1 MRKFDFIFIAFALIF
16 VACGGGGGGGDA
28 GPSAPNTY
36 LDEFNDQEIG
46 PGLSPT
52 NSTEAK
58 FDYSTDKTN
67 VSYQCRL
74 DAGGWST
81 CNGGSKTYPGLTDGE
96 HTFEVKAYY
105 YPEGSSD
112 AVYDNTPASF
122 TWIIDTAGPS
132 ISLDIVPNDPTN
144 ATSGQISFTH
154 DGVSASCVLDAT
166 VTDPC
171 TSPFSYGSPTP
182 LTEGS
187 YTFRVDS
194 LDSLGNSA
202 SESYTWNIDLTGP
215 SINTYTRTPDTEQVV
230 LDEIIEFEFGSD
242 AEDLDS
248 NDPAHHRMAI
258 LDDSGN
264 VTYVDPTWIPTSPG
278 AEANTWI
285 ATYDDLPVLE
295 QANSEYFIEIKVQ
308 DLLGNSTI
316 RGDEVE
322 ERDYFVI
329 IENIPLEI
337 TFKGNPPSDIE
348 EGDFSNEVTG
358 LKIYFET
365 NYPGEVSFECNL
377 NSSSWFDCNDE
388 DPADG
393 HYWLS
398 SGLTEG
404 SQSLTVKAHHLT
416 IGEIED
422 VEKTLSWTVDTVKPE
437 VSVDSG
443 PNDPTNETTVTF
455 TYSSNED
462 TLPAGEFECKLSG
475 GINIDWESCSGSTGK
490 TYSGLNQEGAYVFE
504 VRATDLAG
512 NISDPDS
519 YSFTIDTTNPST
531 TINSGPP
538 SLSGSNE
545 ATFEFSSNET
555 GSIFECKLDEGAWE
569 TSCSSPK
576 TYSDL
581 SGGEHTFYVKSQ
593 DIAGNIGNSADYIWT
608 IDLSIPDTTITS
620 GPSGITNVNSANF
633 TFVNPEG
640 DSFFECM
647 LSPDETVYTSCNG
660 VNGSGSKTYIDL
672 TEGTKTFY
680 VRALNDVGTA
690 DPTPAEREWTI
701 DQTPPETNITIEPS
715 IYTNEDTIAWHFSAD
730 EEAPFFQCK
739 FASASTWNFCTSPKE
754 YELLAEGTH
763 TFMVRAWDAANNI
776 DSTPAEST
784 TNVDRAA
791 PTTTITSSPSDP
803 SNETDGTFEVDVQ
816 DQPWETLPGLTSV
829 FYCISNDGTCTGEEM
844 TDQGDGSYSADYSS
858 LPEGEWTFKAWSVD
872 LAGNIEE
879 QGANAEHVWN
889 IDTTGAQTEITNGPA
904 NPTNSTIPVFSFK
917 ESSDDPEATFECRLL
932 PIITEWESCTSP
944 KTYPS
949 QTDGEF
955 TFEVKAFD
963 SLGNEDISPATWIWT
978 IDTVSPTTQ
987 IDSTPLDPTTSTE
1000 ATFTFSSPSDT
1011 EATFECKLDDGEW
1024 EVCESGLTYIELT
1037 DGSHTFST
1045 RSQDLAGN
1053 IDPTPS
1059 EYSWLIDI
1067 TGPVTSITSAPMD
1080 PTNSIDAV
1088 FEWST
1093 DESSTSECKLDDGE
1107 WESCTSPK
1115 TYLNLEQN
1123 SNHTFEVRSTDDL
1136 GNLGA
1141 ADAWTWSIDTI
1152 NPTTVILTGPS
1163 DPSNNTSPTFTYE
1176 SPENPNA
1183 TFQCELDGGD
1193 LTECNDGSITYSNL
1207 TEGGHVFKV
1216 YATDEAGNTD
1226 TTGDS
1231 WSWNVDVTPSETYID
1246 SGPNDPTSLT
1256 SASFVYHDDEST
1268 DYFMCKIDD
1277 SEWEQCDGGTKD
1289 YSDLLEGLHT
1299 FMVKSID
1306 EAGNEDLTPASWTWT
1321 IDQTEPETQIIDGP
1335 PDPTPDPSA
1344 SFIFES
1350 SEPNSTFEC
1359 KLDLNEWES
1368 CMSPKEYLGL
1378 SEGTHVFEV
1387 RAIDEA
1393 GNMDQTPASWSW
1405 FIDSSILPPDTFI
1418 DSSPPLKTFI
1428 RTADFTFSSDDSE
1441 ATFECSLNQD
1451 IWETCTS
1458 PKNYS
1463 SDLPYGENNFRVRA
1477 SNSGG
1482 LTDSSPASY
1491 DWLIITDSFSN
1502 LLAGPSMEGS
1512 FFNSQAVTD
1521 VDLDWNDGYL
1531 DYEQSHCSST
1541 GPSSGQCE
1549 YLVYTWATNA
1559 SSNGSKSECPAI
1571 DSGSYN
1577 SSQETVDC
1585 SDGKCGIVLDSLALN
1600 SKYCYAVEA
1609 VADDGSKGTVTLPE
1623 TSLTYP
1629 TYMYDNFEGDVLYDA
1644 VAGTGNWTSTTFDG
1658 TDTTFFQVWSSSTLN
1673 ASYSGQSWI
1682 AAWNTSTQNYDN
1694 SQDSVFITAQPLD
1707 LSGINNPALVLA
1719 HQLNRPDLDF
1729 ENIALWVSTDS
1740 ISNDCMTGSWNS
1752 QTPIFNDNGDL
1763 NPSLDTTDWTYL
1775 YLDFSQFAG
1784 NSNICFGL
1792 AQRTNSAEVDTG
1804 FIFDNIQL
1812 VEQPDFTKTLFY
1824 EPFPGDG
1831 ASCFDQNDWTEQGT
1845 WVKSCAGPDGIEGT
1859 ADDTDD
1865 CTQWWR
1871 VIPGDDGD
1879 LDCKMW
1885 ITNPTFS
1892 VGNYLD
1898 GWVYDDGALQ
1908 ITYPGTPGDTS
1919 GANGYF
1925 VSEGGWTRLLFNEL
1939 YETPQPSTFGIVV
1952 RWSDS
1957 QISDCY
1963 AGGNVYMHSV
1973 SGGDT
1978 FASGEGS
1985 SQRVIDLSPFRGKY
1999 VCFIFWGEDDQTLD
2013 ADGNFDGVIGAGWQ
2027 IDEVI
2032 VDTK

>member
-1 MRKFDFIFIAFALIF
+1 MKKFNFIFIAFAFIF
-16 VACGGGGGGGDA
+16 VACGGGGGGGDT
-28 GPSAPNTY
+28 GPSAPNTSI
-36 LDEFNDQEIG
+36 DDNSMGISSEGVTNQKIATFNY
-46 PGLSPT
+46 ST
-52 NSTEAK
+52 SSTEAVG
-58 FDYSTDKTN
+58 FQCSLNGAAWQSCQGGTETYSN
-67 VSYQCRL
+67 L
-74 DAGGWST
+74 EDAE
-81 CNGGSKTYPGLTDGE
+81 Y
-96 HTFEVKAYY
+96 TFQVKAYLL
-105 YPEGSSD
+105 D
-112 AVYDNTPASF
+112 DNQKEDKTPASF
-122 TWIIDTAGPS
+122 TWTVDTTGPTVN
-132 ISLDIVPNDPTN
+132 LETVPNDPTN
-144 ATSGQISFTH
+144 ATNGQISFSH
-154 DGVSASCVLDAT
+154 DGVRASCNLDGV

-171 TSPFSYGSPTP
+171 ISPFTYGSPEA
-182 LTEGS
+182 LTEGEHAFS
-187 YTFRVDS
+187 VTSFDDLENDSSESHEWTIDTTGPSITHKTRDPDSAEIVFEDQITFEFGNDS
-194 LDSLGNSA
+194 EDGDSNDIVMAYHQMFISKEDGSVVSVEGSWQEAAFGAQFYNAFYLSLPVLESSLDEYFIQYKVVDSLGN
-202 SESYTWNIDLTGP
+202 ETIDG
-215 SINTYTRTPDTEQVV
+215 D
-230 LDEIIEFEFGSD
+230 D
-242 AEDLDS
+242 AD
-248 NDPAHHRMAI
+248 
-258 LDDSGN
+258 
-264 VTYVDPTWIPTSPG
+264 
-278 AEANTWI
+278 
-285 ATYDDLPVLE
+285 
-295 QANSEYFIEIKVQ
+295 
-308 DLLGNSTI
+308 
-316 RGDEVE
+316 
-322 ERDYFVI
+322 ERDYFAVI
-329 IENIPLEI
+329 EHQPLELH
-337 TFKGNPPSDIE
+337 FKANPPSDIE

-358 LKIYFET
+358 LKIYFEEI
-365 NYPGEVSFECNL
+365 NHPEKVAFECNL
-377 NSSSWFDCNDE
+377 NNSSWFDCNDE
-388 DPADG
+388 DADG

-404 SQSLTVKAHHLT
+404 SQNLIVKAHH
-416 IGEIED
+416 IEIAEIAD

-475 GINIDWESCSGSTGK
+475 GINVDWESCPGTGWQ
-490 TYSGLNQEGAYVFE
+490 YSGLNQEGAYVFE

-555 GSIFECKLDEGAWE
+555 GSIFECKLDDGAWE
-569 TSCSSPK
+569 ASCSSPK
-576 TYSDL
+576 NYSDL

-593 DIAGNIGNSADYIWT
+593 DTAGNIGNPAEYIWT

-701 DQTPPETNITIEPS
+701 DQTPPETNITIEPA
-715 IYTNEDTIAWHFSAD
+715 IYTNEDTVAWHFSAD

-763 TFMVRAWDAANNI
+763 TFMVRAWDTANNI

-889 IDTTGAQTEITNGPA
+889 IDTTGAQTEITNGPDD
-904 NPTNSTIPVFSFK
+904 PTNATIPVFEFK

-932 PIITEWESCTSP
+932 PIIADWTSCTSP
-944 KTYPS
+944 KVYS
-949 QTDGEF
+949 GLTDDEY

-963 SLGNEDISPATWIWT
+963 SLGNEDISPATWTWT

-1024 EVCESGLTYIELT
+1024 EACESGLTYIELT
-1037 DGSHTFST
+1037 DGNHTFST
-1045 RSQDLAGN
+1045 RAQDLAGN

-1059 EYSWLIDI
+1059 EYSWMIDI

-1093 DESSTSECKLDDGE
+1093 DESSTSECKLDEEE
-1107 WESCTSPK
+1107 WEACESPK
-1115 TYLNLEQN
+1115 TYLNLGQN
-1123 SNHTFEVRSTDDL
+1123 TNHTFEVRSTDDL

-1141 ADAWTWSIDTI
+1141 ADVWTWNIDTI

-1163 DPSNNTSPTFTYE
+1163 DPSNNISPTFTYE
-1176 SPENPNA
+1176 SPENPTA

-1193 LTECNDGSITYSNL
+1193 LTQCDGGSITFNDL
-1207 TEGGHVFKV
+1207 LEGSHVFKV

-1226 TTGDS
+1226 TAGDS
-1231 WSWNVDVTPSETYID
+1231 WSWNIDTTPSETYID
-1246 SGPNDPTSLT
+1246 SGPANPTSLT
-1256 SASFVYHDDEST
+1256 SASFVYRDDEST

-1277 SEWEQCDGGTKD
+1277 SQWEQCDGGAKD
-1289 YSDLLEGLHT
+1289 YLDLLEGLHT

-1306 EAGNEDLTPASWTWT
+1306 EAGNEDLTPASWNWT
-1321 IDQTEPETQIIDGP
+1321 IDQTEPETTITDGP
-1335 PDPTPDPSA
+1335 PDPTPDPTA

-1350 SEPNSTFEC
+1350 NEPNSTFEC
-1359 KLDLNEWES
+1359 KLDLNEWEI
-1368 CMSPKEYLGL
+1368 CMSPQDYAGL
-1378 SEGTHVFEV
+1378 AEGAHTFEV

-1393 GNMDQTPASWSW
+1393 GNMDQTPASWNW
-1405 FIDSSILPPDTFI
+1405 LIDPNILPPDTFI
-1418 DSSPPLKTFI
+1418 DSSPPLKTFTT
-1428 RTADFTFSSDDSE
+1428 TADFTFSSDDLE

-1451 IWETCTS
+1451 VWETCTS

-1491 DWLIITDSFSN
+1491 DWIIITDSFSN
-1502 LLAGPSMEGS
+1502 LLSGPNMEGS

-1521 VDLDWNDGYL
+1521 VKLEWNDGYS
-1531 DYEQSHCSST
+1531 DYELSHCNSIDSL
-1541 GPSSGQCE
+1541 SGQCE
-1549 YLVYTWATNA
+1549 YLIYTYSTNTSA
-1559 SSNGSKSECPAI
+1559 NGNRSECPAI
-1571 DSGSYN
+1571 DSGSYS
-1577 SSQETVDC
+1577 SSQESVDC
-1585 SDGKCGIVLDSLALN
+1585 SDGQCGIVLSSLDSN

-1609 VADDGSKGTVTLPE
+1609 VADDGSKGTATLPE

-1644 VAGTGNWTSTTFDG
+1644 VTGTGNWTSTTFDG
-1658 TDTTFFQVWSSSTLN
+1658 TDTTFFQVWSSSTVN

-1682 AAWNTSTQNYDN
+1682 AAWNSDTQNYDN

-1707 LSGINNPALVLA
+1707 LSATSNPALVLA

-1729 ENIALWVSTDS
+1729 ENIALWVSTDPTA
-1740 ISNDCMTGSWNS
+1740 NDCMTGSWNS

-1792 AQRTNSAEVDTG
+1792 AQRTNAAEVDTG
-1804 FIFDNIQL
+1804 FIFDNVQL

-1831 ASCFDQNDWTEQGT
+1831 SECFDQNTWTELGT
-1845 WVKSCAGPDGIEGT
+1845 WVTSCDPDGIPGSGDE
-1859 ADDTDD
+1859 TDN
-1865 CTQWWR
+1865 CTTWWR

-1892 VGNYLD
+1892 IGNYLD

-1908 ITYPGTPGDTS
+1908 ITYPYPS
-1919 GANGYF
+1919 GSSTGSNGYF

-1957 QISDCY
+1957 QIDDCY
-1963 AGGNVYMHSV
+1963 AGGNVYMHST

-2013 ADGNFDGVIGAGWQ
+2013 DDGNFDGVIGAGWQ